1 MKKWTKMLLTLGL
14 VTTSTICFPLVAA
27 SCTKTTDSNLNNK
40 NIDKNNGNKP
50 NDKKPESLKNED
62 SSTNNENQNVQD
74 NKEKELYELF
84 DFERNSSN
92 NWKIANY
99 NGKQIDVVIP
109 SYFKGKKV
117 EGIDENASFEN
128 CKIKFDNGF
137 DEITKNLT
145 KGLKKIAS
153 VTIPEN
159 VKSIENEAFKNFKN
173 LKELTLKNGI
183 ENIGEG
189 AFEGTQISSISIPSS
204 IKEIKAKTFKDCW
217 YLKKINF
224 SNGIERIGENAF
236 EGAGVTTI
244 IFPNSLKDV
253 YANAFCYCDN
263 LKELTLNDGLS
274 SIGSEAFLGTK
285 ISSVTIPSSVTR
297 LSWDIFNKD
306 YKIALYGFEKI
317 NRNITGVFQNQK
329 SITIPNSVKEIEEG
343 AFRDFKELKEVK
355 LNEGLKSI
363 GNYAFLGTSIS
374 SVVLPKNIVSFGQAM
389 FNSDC
394 NIILDSNITYISRDI
409 AKAFENSKK
418 VIIPSSVKEIQN
430 GAFYDFKNLK
440 EVVLNE
446 GIERIGNNAF
456 ENSNLEVVTIPNS
469 VKEIGTNAFLAGFKY
484 YDYNGKRFYHSLKEV
499 YYKGNK
505 NNTPWNWNDIGIDIK
520 IVKEI

>member
-1 MKKWTKMLLTLGL
+1 M
-14 VTTSTICFPLVAA
+14 
-27 SCTKTTDSNLNNK
+27 DNNPT
-40 NIDKNNGNKP
+40 NNNDNKP

-92 NWKIANY
+92 NWKITNY

-109 SYFKGKKV
+109 NYFKGKRV
-117 EGIDENASFEN
+117 EEIDENASFEN
-128 CKIKFDNGF
+128 CKVKFDNGF
-137 DEITKNLT
+137 DKITKNLT

-159 VKSIENEAFKNFKN
+159 VNSIENEAFKNFKN

-183 ENIGEG
+183 KYIGEG

-224 SNGIERIGENAF
+224 SNGIERIGKNAF
-236 EGAGVTTI
+236 EGVGVTTI

-253 YANAFCYCDN
+253 YANAFYYCDN
-263 LKELTLNDGLS
+263 LKELTLNDGLD

-297 LSWDIFNKD
+297 LSGDIFNKD
-306 YKIALYGFEKI
+306 CKIALCNGFEKI
-317 NRNITGVFQNQK
+317 NRNITRALQYQK
-329 SITIPNSVKEIEEG
+329 SITIPTSVKEIEEG
-343 AFRDFKELKEVK
+343 AFEGFKELKEVK

-418 VIIPSSVKEIQN
+418 VIIPNFVKEIEG
-430 GAFYDFKNLK
+430 GAFWDFKNLK

-446 GIERIGNNAF
+446 GIERIGSNAF
-456 ENSNLEVVTIPNS
+456 GNSSLEVVTIPNS

-484 YDYNGKRFYHSLKEV
+484 YDYNGKHFVPSLKEV